1 MAATQELL
9 VNRLREVGEKSVQF
23 FQDLKPE
30 QFETKIYTDGSQWSV
45 RQVLAH
51 FALAEDSL
59 FRLVENIV
67 NGGAGTPEGF
77 NLDAYN
83 EYKVSSVE
91 KSTVNELLDLF
102 DKNRQSTIE
111 LVSELNSNDLEKMG
125 RHPFLGYAA
134 VGDIVKLIYRHNQI
148 HLREIRRAL
157 G

>member
-45 RQVLAH
+45 RQILAH

-59 FRLVENIV
+59 CRLVENIV